1 MPTMRK
7 AFQQLGDIDTNTPD
21 LGAAAARIAATA
33 RATTTTPDAIE
44 STGMTAGDLLD
55 ALTLLHWVQ
64 DELSL
69 IEPALIAA
77 ARQAGV
83 SWQTLA
89 PALGVASR
97 QAAERR
103 YLRLVPAA
111 DGPSGTGDSRVRAER
126 DRRAGHRAVAQWAND
141 HTADLRRLAGQITG
155 LADLGDDAAAPI
167 DRLHRALAD
176 ADASTLPALLAD
188 AQRHLHRHPDLA
200 DQVDSVTAR
209 TEQVR
214 RRTQQRRDSTAS

>member
-1 MPTMRK
+1 VPTSPPTFPQPRDVDP
-7 AFQQLGDIDTNTPD
+7 ARLD
-21 LGAAAARIAATA
+21 LGAAAAAIAATA
-33 RATTTTPDAIE
+33 RLAGSPD
-44 STGMTAGDLLD
+44 TGPAAGVTAGALLE
-55 ALTLLHWVQ
+55 ALVLLHRVH
-64 DELSL
+64 DELAA

-77 ARQAGV
+77 ARHAGV

-111 DGPSGTGDSRVRAER
+111 GAQKDAGTGDARVRAER

-141 HTADLRRLAGQITG
+141 NTADLRRLAGQITG
-155 LADLGDDAAAPI
+155 LTNLDDDAAAAI
-167 DRLHRALAD
+167 TQLHQALAD
-176 ADASTLPALLAD
+176 TDASALPALLAD
-188 AQRHLHRHPDLA
+188 ARRHLHGHPGLA
-200 DQVDSVTAR
+200 DQISTVTNR

-214 RRTQQRRDSTAS
+214 RDTQHDRNQAL